1 MPERVAVSAGGFASA
16 NRKYCIVSFPAIL
29 GQDSWNNAVEGG
41 HNFACVWTGKNTS
54 PQKEWYEPWMANVKK
69 AVDQG
74 MTLIVIG
81 MTLKEGMVVKGQFE
95 HIQGKHGPKPYRL
108 GKSQITEAKH
118 LNEMGY
124 KYKVFSYPIGDAP
137 PAPPELRLKYH
148 SMVGGNNN
156 MFDQF
161 SSDGPIDM
169 TEHGR
174 TFGSSA

>member
-1 MPERVAVSAGGFASA
+1 MG
-16 NRKYCIVSFPAIL
+16 
-29 GQDSWNNAVEGG
+29 
-41 HNFACVWTGKNTS
+41 GKNTS

-95 HIQGKHGPKPYRL
+95 HIQGKH
-108 GKSQITEAKH
+108 EAKH